1 MHTCTDCWVDLS
13 TLHHS
18 CKASLHK
25 HLYTTIDDQYGS
37 TFPVINHTFITHS
50 NTELPI
56 DTQVAF
62 SSPYMF
68 CPILHCFYLYRCV
81 RLLPDWVQ
89 DQDIHTWS
97 CQQCWYIC
105 GSSLRCSVDI
115 HRRLQIRTELLIK
128 RHKSH
133 HIFNLYIPN
142 QWMRALIGY
151 SSWRY
156 PTIMSIKVSV
166 NNCQNMLKIDEII
179 LDIKYLHDSWGRNV
193 SCFFGVQYSLS
204 QKL

>member
-56 DTQVAF
+56 ETQVAF
-62 SSPYMF
+62 SSPYNF
-68 CPILHCFYLYRCV
+68 CPNSIVFTFTGASVFCQTEFRV
-81 RLLPDWVQ
+81 RTFTLEAASSVGTFVGAASVVQ
-89 DQDIHTWS
+89 LTFIDVWKLKQN
-97 CQQCWYIC
+97 
-105 GSSLRCSVDI
+105 LVN
-115 HRRLQIRTELLIK
+115 K

-133 HIFNLYIPN
+133 HMFSIFCRL
-142 QWMRALIGY
+142 MRLSSIRNIYTSPSDGMSAVFMVSSRHCIIRWLVKTFCIFAL
-151 SSWRY
+151 
-156 PTIMSIKVSV
+156 
-166 NNCQNMLKIDEII
+166 E
-179 LDIKYLHDSWGRNV
+179 
-193 SCFFGVQYSLS
+193 F
-204 QKL
+204 